1 MVVTMT
7 MTMIM
12 MGMTVIMMG
21 MTMIMASIV
30 TMAVVMSVILSLTLE
45 SQTKLTSFTVHL
57 HLTQLGFHFPF
68 PNQFQ

>member
-7 MTMIM
+7 VIM
-12 MGMTVIMMG
+12 MVMTVIMVG
-21 MTMIMASIV
+21 MTMIMARIV
-30 TMAVVMSVILSLTLE
+30 TMAVVMRVILSLTLE
-45 SQTKLTSFTVHL
+45 SQTKLTSLAIHL

>member
-7 MTMIM
+7 VTM
-12 MGMTVIMMG
+12 MGMTMMMVG
-21 MTMIMASIV
+21 MTMIMAMIV
-30 TMAVVMSVILSLTLE
+30 TMAVVMRVILFLTLE
-45 SQTKLTSFTVHL
+45 GQTKLTSLTVHL